1 LISKNKTIE
10 RIDFMLVEIH
20 GKKNEEVLVTSSRM
34 VAEAFG
40 KEHKHVLEAIEN
52 IKAENSALTSMFFET
67 SYQAGTGK
75 NYKEYIMNRDGF
87 SLLAMGFT
95 GAEALRWKLK
105 YIQAFNEMETEL
117 KRLFEER
124 KQWEIER
131 AKGVVIRHMLTDTI
145 KMKVTDSPHKKFM
158 YPNYTKMI
166 YKTLFGKTMA
176 ELQTQYGVKGKE
188 SIREYLAADQI
199 KEVESLEMLI
209 ISLINCGWGYEQIKS
224 FVQENS
230 VKRIAG

>member
-1 LISKNKTIE
+1 
-10 RIDFMLVEIH
+10 MLVEIQ

-40 KEHKHVLEAIEN
+40 KGHKHVLEAIEN
-52 IKAENSALTSMFFET
+52 IKAENSALTSIFFET

-95 GAEALRWKLK
+95 GAEALGWKLK

-131 AKGVVIRHMLTDTI
+131 AKGIVIRHMLTDTI

-188 SIREYLAADQI
+188 SIREYLTADQI
-199 KEVESLEMLI
+199 KEIESIEMLVS
-209 ISLINCGWGYEQIKS
+209 SLINCGWGYEQIKS